1 MDTLDAIY
9 ARRSIRRYEE
19 RPVEPEKL
27 TELAR
32 LAMAAPSAMNRCPWE
47 IVLVDDP
54 GELAALR
61 AILPFGKFAAPAA
74 VIVCGNMKRGIP
86 AAGREFWVQD
96 CAAAMENL
104 LLGATALGLGSVWLG
119 VWPLRSVAEKLS
131 AHFGIPPSVIP
142 LGVAYIGYP
151 AEEKEPR
158 TQYRPEWVHVNRM
171 GPARPARPVRPG
183 PDARA
188 RRQATLETM
197 RSRRSIRE
205 YTGEPIT
212 DDDLET
218 LLRAGF
224 CAPTARNLRPWHFIA
239 VRDGNALGGIAEIH
253 PYAKMLPRAGCG
265 IVVCGDRAIQPED
278 GYLALDCAAAIQ
290 NILLAAHAL
299 GLGAVWLGVWPRAER
314 VEKLRGVLSIPETI
328 LPVGIV
334 AVGHP
339 AEEKLPRDS
348 YDAARVHRDRWS

>member
-1 MDTLDAIY
+1 
-9 ARRSIRRYEE
+9 
-19 RPVEPEKL
+19 
-27 TELAR
+27 
-32 LAMAAPSAMNRCPWE
+32 
-47 IVLVDDP
+47 
-54 GELAALR
+54 
-61 AILPFGKFAAPAA
+61 
-74 VIVCGNMKRGIP
+74 
-86 AAGREFWVQD
+86 
-96 CAAAMENL
+96 
-104 LLGATALGLGSVWLG
+104 
-119 VWPLRSVAEKLS
+119 
-131 AHFGIPPSVIP
+131 
-142 LGVAYIGYP
+142 
-151 AEEKEPR
+151 
-158 TQYRPEWVHVNRM
+158 
-171 GPARPARPVRPG
+171 
-183 PDARA
+183 
-188 RRQATLETM
+188 M